1 MENVR
6 KLALYLILGFTVL
19 GGMFIAGEALSDPGG
34 LIGFLMT
41 AAWLFP
47 LVIGCWLSWRRP
59 MIAFPLLMIW
69 SMSVLG
75 LLFWQA
81 LAPSWWR
88 TILDSNGPIIT
99 IAMFALAAPLA
110 IYGYERRTRF
120 IAAILIGLPVLAVLA
135 GSNTGE
141 GQGPILRGGSTL
153 AVSLPILA
161 SGVLYLIASF
171 KDKRDDSADEK

>member
-6 KLALYLILGFTVL
+6 KLALYLVL
-19 GGMFIAGEALSDPGG
+19 AFAGIGG
-34 LIGFLMT
+34 LVTVNQTLADHSGLFGLAFT

-47 LVIGCWLSWRRP
+47 MVIGCWLAWRRP

-81 LAPSWWR
+81 LAPTWWN

-99 IAMFALAAPLA
+99 TAMFALTAPLA
-110 IYGYERRTRF
+110 IYGYQRRTRF
-120 IAAILIGLPVLAVLA
+120 VALILIGLSVLNIMATSNTEASERSEFGITIPVLVA
-135 GSNTGE
+135 
-141 GQGPILRGGSTL
+141 
-153 AVSLPILA
+153 
-161 SGVLYLIASF
+161 GVLFMIASF
-171 KDKRDDSADEK
+171 VDKRDDSTEEK